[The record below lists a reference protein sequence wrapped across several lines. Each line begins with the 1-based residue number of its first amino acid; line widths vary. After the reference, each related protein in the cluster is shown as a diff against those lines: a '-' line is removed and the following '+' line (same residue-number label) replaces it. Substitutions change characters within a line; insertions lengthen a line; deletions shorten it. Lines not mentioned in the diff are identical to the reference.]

1 MSTRSRSK
9 PDSAP
14 AQPESFEAA
23 IDELEKLVAAME
35 SGQLAL
41 EASLASYE
49 RGLQL
54 LRYCQG
60 KLDSVEQ
67 RIQVLDNDA
76 LKPFAPAPD
85 QDGGNA

>member
-1 MSTRSRSK
+1 MSTRSRTK
-9 PDSAP
+9 TDSAP
-14 AQPESFEAA
+14 AAPESFEAA
-23 IDELEKLVAAME
+23 VEELEKLVAAME

-67 RIQVLDNDA
+67 RIQVLDNGA
-76 LKPFAPAPD
+76 LKPFVPTPD